1 MEGEARQIL
10 DRRETFPLWIRK
22 ECGAR
27 APSRSHSP
35 LTNKAIERSISRGQQ
50 VGRPVVTALP

>member
-1 MEGEARQIL
+1 MEGEARQFL
-10 DRRETFPLWIRK
+10 GQRETFPLWIRK

-35 LTNKAIERSISRGQQ
+35 LTFEA
-50 VGRPVVTALP
+50 

>member
-10 DRRETFPLWIRK
+10 DRRETFPLWSRK

-50 VGRPVVTALP
+50 V